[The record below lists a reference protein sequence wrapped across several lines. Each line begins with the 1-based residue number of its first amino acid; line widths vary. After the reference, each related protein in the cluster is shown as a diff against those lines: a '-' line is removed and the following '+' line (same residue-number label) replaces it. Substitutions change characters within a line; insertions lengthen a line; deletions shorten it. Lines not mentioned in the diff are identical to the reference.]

1 MLRSRSVRPRHAV
14 ACSGLPS
21 ALSRLR
27 RYSTPTEPHAEPTNS
42 HPRRA
47 TGRDNLFTRRMANC
61 FTASAFSDFA
71 ILCRSRRTISPS
83 SHSPE
88 SDQHKRT
95 TESSVSSVSTWRL
108 STTLLSTVYSSRM
121 VTRQTWASGPP
132 KVGGRAGTR
141 SPCIRRLRRQFWPP
155 ARLPVAG
162 PPVSFRS
169 SQI

>member
-27 RYSTPTEPHAEPTNS
+27 RYTYSTPTEPHAEPTNS

-61 FTASAFSDFA
+61 FTASAFSDFE

-88 SDQHKRT
+88 SDQDKRT
-95 TESSVSSVSTWRL
+95 TEQPSHQCQRGGSRL
-108 STTLLSTVYSSRM
+108 H
-121 VTRQTWASGPP
+121 
-132 KVGGRAGTR
+132 
-141 SPCIRRLRRQFWPP
+141 
-155 ARLPVAG
+155 
-162 PPVSFRS
+162 S
-169 SQI
+169 SQESTHRAWSHGKFGHLARRRWAVEQALVPLAFGDCGASSGRQLVCL